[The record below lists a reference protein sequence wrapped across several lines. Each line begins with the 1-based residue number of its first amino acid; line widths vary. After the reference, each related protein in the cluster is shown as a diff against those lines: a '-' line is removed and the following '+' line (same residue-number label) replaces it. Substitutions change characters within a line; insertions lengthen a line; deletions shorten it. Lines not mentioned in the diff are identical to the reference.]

1 MQLNCS
7 ITHILNQT
15 ATNDELEMLASLMVR
30 NYFRPNQQEVI
41 AAFIGRQA
49 IKNFL
54 EESEL

>member
-7 ITHILNQT
+7 INHTLNQT
-15 ATNDELEMLASLMVR
+15 ATNEELEMLASLVER

-41 AAFIGRQA
+41 AEFIGRQA